1 MTANDPNEGESVN
14 SVPLDIDEMLEAI
27 SNHRRR
33 FTIRFVDEA
42 ETAVEA
48 DDLAEHLAAVENDGP
63 LDAQDRKRVYVAL
76 TQHHLDKL
84 GDLGAVAY
92 HERSKTLMPSYA
104 THGLADL
111 IRYLESVCERGV

>member
-1 MTANDPNEGESVN
+1 MTAPESN
-14 SVPLDIDEMLEAI
+14 PRGRDNTVPLTVDETLEAI

-42 ETAVEA
+42 GTAVEA

-111 IRYLESVCERGV
+111 IRYLESVCECGV